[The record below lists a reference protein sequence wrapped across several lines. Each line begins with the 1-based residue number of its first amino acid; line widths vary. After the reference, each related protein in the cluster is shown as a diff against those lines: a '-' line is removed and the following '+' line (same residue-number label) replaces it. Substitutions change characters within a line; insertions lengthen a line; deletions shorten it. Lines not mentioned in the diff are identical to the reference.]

1 MSRAF
6 KTLMVTGGAGFMGSN
21 FIRFAF
27 RSAGFQGRILNV
39 DKLTY
44 AADEQNLADL
54 APESEAGRYRLLRRD
69 VSDQEAMNRI
79 VREERVDGIVNFA
92 AESHV
97 DRSIVAAQAF
107 GATNI
112 LGTLVLLEAARAAW
126 GNRRDTLFHQVSTD
140 EVYGSCPA
148 PGEFAEGDRYAPSN
162 PYAASKAA
170 ADHLVRSF
178 GVTHGLSYTITIA
191 TNNYGP
197 YQSPEKLV
205 PLVLTRLYAGEK
217 IPIYGQG
224 DNVREWLFV
233 DDHSSAV
240 WTVITRGKAGRT
252 YNVGSGERLTN
263 LDLVRRLGRAAA
275 ARTARAPDF
284 FEPLIA
290 FVVDRPGHD
299 RRYALNSAKLRGEL
313 AWKPIVALD
322 DGLQATAA
330 WYERNEAW
338 TARARARLNDW
349 LAAEGK

>member
-21 FIRFAF
+21 FIRYAF

-148 PGEFAEGDRYAPSN
+148 PGIRSVQRRRITRTVNRQPSPVRTNWSSYTTNSRSSNDEPPSTCQWWAMRSTWRFARTCAISRYSRQRWSTRALARASSMSRRRSEPSRGDRG
-162 PYAASKAA
+162 
-170 ADHLVRSF
+170 LV
-178 GVTHGLSYTITIA
+178 
-191 TNNYGP
+191 
-197 YQSPEKLV
+197 
-205 PLVLTRLYAGEK
+205 
-217 IPIYGQG
+217 
-224 DNVREWLFV
+224 
-233 DDHSSAV
+233 
-240 WTVITRGKAGRT
+240 
-252 YNVGSGERLTN
+252 
-263 LDLVRRLGRAAA
+263 
-275 ARTARAPDF
+275 
-284 FEPLIA
+284 
-290 FVVDRPGHD
+290 
-299 RRYALNSAKLRGEL
+299 
-313 AWKPIVALD
+313 
-322 DGLQATAA
+322 
-330 WYERNEAW
+330 
-338 TARARARLNDW
+338 
-349 LAAEGK
+349 